1 MKTQL
6 AIYLS
11 LISVFS
17 LLLLNCIS
25 AKVRGW
31 QLDFELAKQKAKK
44 YNKTL
49 VMVFQGSDW
58 CDHSMKLKRQILNS
72 EEFKIYAD
80 ENLIMLKVDFPKRRK
95 NTLSPEQQSHNN
107 ALADKYNQ
115 QGYLPYMVITDYE
128 GRVLGNLGYQS
139 QTPKAYIESLQTIL
153 MPKTLS

>member
-11 LISVFS
+11 LISIFS

-25 AKVRGW
+25 AKAQGW
-31 QLDFELAKQKAKK
+31 QLDFEQAKQKAKK

-58 CDHSMKLKRQILNS
+58 CAPCMKLEKQVLSS
-72 EEFKIYAD
+72 EEFKTYAE

-95 NTLSPEQQSHNN
+95 NALSPEQESHNN
-107 ALADKYNQ
+107 ALAEKYNQ
-115 QGYLPYMVITDYE
+115 QGYFPYMVITDYE
-128 GRVLGNLGYQS
+128 GQVIGSMGYKPQ
-139 QTPKAYIESLQTIL
+139 A
-153 MPKTLS
+153 PKTYIKNLEGMLSNKSL